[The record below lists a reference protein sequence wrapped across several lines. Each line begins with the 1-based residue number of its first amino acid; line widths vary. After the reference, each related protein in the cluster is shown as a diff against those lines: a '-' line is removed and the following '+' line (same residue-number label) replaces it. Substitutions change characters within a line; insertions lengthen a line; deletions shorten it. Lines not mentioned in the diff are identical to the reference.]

1 MTETLHANFFFQ
13 KNSDR
18 AEDAVPA
25 SAAPLPPRS
34 RSRRMRCPPPH
45 AGVARRLPA
54 ARWMRLI
61 FDVGLHI
68 GYIGSKSWERRCS
81 TAVVHFYKMLNGF
94 ADTLWYPHLGPA
106 ASWRVHTTHTTQGGV
121 PWSAVAQEAAGFSSP
136 LAWRSIL
143 FLHHQP
149 GGRARPRAGVRRHS
163 PGASP
168 KKWPTLFPRAF
179 VARSKSGLF
188 LGLWGVLRRRPPH
201 RYVRSPYPCPYHII
215 PNGVSSLSPLVS
227 SSLRTATRATS

>member
-1 MTETLHANFFFQ
+1 MRTFFSERVRS
-13 KNSDR
+13 SDR

-81 TAVVHFYKMLNGF
+81 TAVVHFYKMINGF

-121 PWSAVAQEAAGFSSP
+121 PWSAVAQEATET
-136 LAWRSIL
+136 
-143 FLHHQP
+143 
-149 GGRARPRAGVRRHS
+149 GRQRLRGARPCARRRRPSAASRTPPFEAREVGQNGGLVANARRVDALGVCRRHS
-163 PGASP
+163 
-168 KKWPTLFPRAF
+168 RI
-179 VARSKSGLF
+179 R
-188 LGLWGVLRRRPPH
+188 
-201 RYVRSPYPCPYHII
+201 
-215 PNGVSSLSPLVS
+215 
-227 SSLRTATRATS
+227 